1 MMNENKIRFR
11 WYKSDDLRYWIVDE
25 VLGIQLGCCGSE
37 SVVERLC
44 EKLNL
49 LEQDIVF
56 Q

>member
-1 MMNENKIRFR
+1 MNSEKQMRFR